1 MLIRFEVANFR
12 SILEPAELSMVAVDE
27 DRAEARYSPNLGES
41 LLSVA
46 AIFGPNASGKS
57 NVLSAIIWLCD
68 AVRVSMRYW
77 DDEIPVEQFALGAT
91 PVASSEFSIE
101 LLIDNVRFEYEVELT
116 RQEVV
121 HEGLFHYPER
131 RRRRIFERDRSE
143 LKIQAGLRAISG
155 TRSLLT
161 ERTLALAA
169 ARRFPEPL
177 VSRFTQKLLHT
188 QALAAAGHTSWSPG
202 APSSSSM
209 PPARP
214 TRSWFTEP
222 PPAQPTLFEL
232 EDDSLHRFEEDRAQ
246 ALALLRLA
254 DLGIV
259 DVLVDKEEVQYRPAS
274 SRDSNQPD
282 AGPDTGPRRSRTRV
296 RLVHQA
302 AGRSHPLDFSAESEG
317 TRAWYRL
324 IGPVLQ
330 TLRSGSLLLF
340 DELDSS
346 LHPTLTAELI
356 RLFHDPATNPRGA
369 QLLFTSH
376 DTTLLNHLNRDEV
389 WFTEKSDGGATK
401 LGSLAEFAG
410 ERVRRSRN
418 IEDGYLQ
425 GRFGALPDTDRTE
438 FLRSL
443 GLIG

>member
-1 MLIRFEVANFR
+1 MLIRFEAANFR
-12 SILEPAELSMVAVDE
+12 SILEPAELSMVAVDG
-27 DRAEARYSPNLGES
+27 DRAEARYSSNLGEG

-57 NVLSAIIWLCD
+57 NVLSALTWLCD
-68 AVRVSMRYW
+68 AVRVSLRYW
-77 DDEIPVEQFALGAT
+77 DDEIPVDQFALGAA
-91 PVASSEFSIE
+91 PVTSSEFSIE
-101 LLIDNVRFEYEVELT
+101 LLIENVRFEYEVELT

-131 RRRRIFERDRSE
+131 RRRRIFERDRGE
-143 LKIQAGLRAISG
+143 LKIQAGLGAISG

-161 ERTLALAA
+161 ERTLALSA

-177 VSRFTQKLLHT
+177 VSTFTQKLLRT
-188 QALAAAGHTSWSPG
+188 QTLAAAGRTSWLPG
-202 APSSSSM
+202 TPPTSTPS
-209 PPARP
+209 ARP
-214 TRSWFTEP
+214 TRRWFTEP
-222 PPAQPTLFEL
+222 APAQPTLFDL
-232 EDDSLHRFEEDRAQ
+232 EDGSPPSFEDDRAQ

-259 DVLVDKEEVQYRPAS
+259 DVLVDEEEVQYRPAS
-274 SRDSNQPD
+274 SSDSSQPG
-282 AGPDTGPRRSRTRV
+282 AGSDTGPRRSRTRV

-369 QLLFTSH
+369 QLVFTSH

-389 WFTEKSDGGATK
+389 WFTEKSGSGATK
-401 LGSLAEFAG
+401 LGALAEFAG
-410 ERVRRSRN
+410 ERVRKSRN

-438 FLRSL
+438 LLRSL